1 MMNFSLESISTED
14 TDEHKRAAAVAER
27 VPGARSVRQ
36 GSLKMSNRTLRVT
49 WMLAKLESGIGTAAL
64 Q

>member
-1 MMNFSLESISTED
+1 MNFSRKSFSDED
-14 TDEHKRAAAVAER
+14 ADDHKRAAAVAER
-27 VPGARSVRQ
+27 VPGARSVCQ

-49 WMLAKLESGIGTAAL
+49 WMLAKLESGIGTQHL